1 MICWCQ
7 HQMIK
12 IFLYGKFNKNF
23 PILAF
28 VYLNLST
35 LEASFS
41 KSFRGYDV
49 SQVDAYVQSVQDFET
64 ESQNTLAKS
73 NQKITDLEAEVAR
86 LREIESSLFRALKLA
101 EESQQNFAAKMEK
114 ESKAILDKAAKEA
127 DAIKKKAETDAQ
139 KQALLTENER
149 KQTLAQASQELK
161 EQERQLRNLQEA
173 QKEIAAQLKQISE
186 QTLGSISQ
194 WNANDL
200 MASIDTVAAP
210 AAKRGRKPGVKNK
223 PKAKNKLV
231 AKVKPASKAKDKTA
245 AKLKP
250 AAKTTLKPAVKAA
263 PAKRGPKPKVQVV
276 KNDGNDVVVAKVVKP
291 VKEAKPNA
299 KVSKSQKVVKPAAKR
314 GPKPSAKKAS
324 NPAAKP
330 AAKRGPKPKITLET
344 VSDDGLPTLNKV
356 LEAYAK
362 STGPRGKVGEI
373 N

>member
-1 MICWCQ
+1 MICWYQ
-7 HQMIK
+7 HQTIK
-12 IFLYGKFNKNF
+12 IFLFGKFNKNF

-173 QKEIAAQLKQISE
+173 QKEIATQLKLISE

-194 WNANDL
+194 WNATEL
-200 MASIDTVAAP
+200 VQPVASIDTVAAP

-223 PKAKNKLV
+223 PKVKV
-231 AKVKPASKAKDKTA
+231 AKKPKVAAKAKVVKPIATPKTKATP
-245 AKLKP
+245 KP
-250 AAKTTLKPAVKAA
+250 KAT
-263 PAKRGPKPKVQVV
+263 PAKRGPKPKIQAIAP
-276 KNDGNDVVVAKVVKP
+276 VAVLSP
-291 VKEAKPNA
+291 AAMSTQPE
-299 KVSKSQKVVKPAAKR
+299 VKPAAKR
-314 GPKPSAKKAS
+314 GPKPKSVAKTPKKAKPAK
-324 NPAAKP
+324 PAAKSATKP

-362 STGPRGKVGEI
+362 SSGPRGKVGEI

>member
-1 MICWCQ
+1 MICWYQ
-7 HQMIK
+7 HQTIK
-12 IFLYGKFNKNF
+12 IFLFGKFNEIF

-64 ESQNTLAKS
+64 ESQNSLAKS
-73 NQKITDLEAEVAR
+73 NQKVADLEAEVAR

-114 ESKAILDKAAKEA
+114 EAKSILDKATKEA
-127 DAIKKKAETDAQ
+127 ESIKKKAESDAQ

-149 KQTLAQASQELK
+149 KQTLAQAGQELK

-194 WNANDL
+194 WNTTEL
-200 MASIDTVAAP
+200 VKPVASIDTIAAP
-210 AAKRGRKPGVKNK
+210 TAKRGRKPGVKNK
-223 PKAKNKLV
+223 
-231 AKVKPASKAKDKTA
+231 SKAKVVKKPKVA
-245 AKLKP
+245 AKAKAVKP
-250 AAKTTLKPAVKAA
+250 KVAAKPKAA
-263 PAKRGPKPKVQVV
+263 PAKRGPKPKIQAITPESVV
-276 KNDGNDVVVAKVVKP
+276 SSAVKSAQP
-291 VKEAKPNA
+291 ELKT
-299 KVSKSQKVVKPAAKR
+299 AAKR
-314 GPKPSAKKAS
+314 GPKPKAVAKTPKTAKAPKAEK
-324 NPAAKP
+324 PAAKSVTKP

-344 VSDDGLPTLNKV
+344 VSDEGLPTLNKV

-362 STGPRGKVGEI
+362 SSGPRGKVGEI

>member
-1 MICWCQ
+1 MICWYQ
-7 HQMIK
+7 HQTIK
-12 IFLYGKFNKNF
+12 IFLFGKFNKNF
-23 PILAF
+23 SILAF

-173 QKEIAAQLKQISE
+173 QKEIATQLKLISE

-194 WNANDL
+194 WNATEL
-200 MASIDTVAAP
+200 VQPVASIDTVAAP

-223 PKAKNKLV
+223 PKVKV
-231 AKVKPASKAKDKTA
+231 AKKPKVAAKAKVVKPIATPKTKATP
-245 AKLKP
+245 KP
-250 AAKTTLKPAVKAA
+250 KAT
-263 PAKRGPKPKVQVV
+263 PAKRGPKPKIQAIAP
-276 KNDGNDVVVAKVVKP
+276 VAVLSP
-291 VKEAKPNA
+291 AAMSTQPE
-299 KVSKSQKVVKPAAKR
+299 VKPAAKR
-314 GPKPSAKKAS
+314 GPKPKSVAKTPKKAKPAK
-324 NPAAKP
+324 PAAKSATKP

-362 STGPRGKVGEI
+362 SSGPRGKVGEI

>member
-1 MICWCQ
+1 
-7 HQMIK
+7 MIK

-28 VYLNLST
+28 EYLNLST

-101 EESQQNFAAKMEK
+101 EESQQNFTSKMEK

-194 WNANDL
+194 WNAYDL
-200 MASIDTVAAP
+200 VASIDTVAAP

-223 PKAKNKLV
+223 PKTKV
-231 AKVKPASKAKDKTA
+231 AKKKATAKPKAVKPKSVAKPKAVKPKATA
-245 AKLKP
+245 IP
-250 AAKTTLKPAVKAA
+250 KAA
-263 PAKRGPKPKVQVV
+263 PVKRGPKPKVQSIIPEAVV
-276 KNDGNDVVVAKVVKP
+276 SPVAKSTQP
-291 VKEAKPNA
+291 A
-299 KVSKSQKVVKPAAKR
+299 VKPAAKR
-314 GPKPSAKKAS
+314 GPKPKSVAKTPKTPKTPKTSKSAK
-324 NPAAKP
+324 PAAKSATKP
-330 AAKRGPKPKITLET
+330 AAKRGPKPKISLET

-362 STGPRGKVGEI
+362 SSGPRGKVGEI